1 MADALWFTTARLT
14 IHLSQKDNAD
24 GLTLIEHHMVEGFAV
39 PLHVHRDED
48 ESFYILQGEVRMQ
61 IDDQVRRLKAG
72 DALTVSG
79 GTPHAFRVVSPEAR
93 FLSMT
98 TGQFEEMIRSLARP
112 AENEGLPPQAEP
124 TDEEVAALVSACA
137 THGIEFQGPAV
148 A

>member
-24 GLTLIEHHMVEGFAV
+24 GLTLIEHHMAEGFAV

-48 ESFYILQGEVRMQ
+48 ESFYILHGEVRMQ
-61 IDDQVRRLKAG
+61 IAGEVRRLTPG

-79 GTPHAFRVVSPEAR
+79 GTPHSFRVVSPEAR

-112 AENEGLPPQAEP
+112 AGNEGLPPQAEP
-124 TDEEVAALVSACA
+124 TDQEVAALIAACA
-137 THGIEFQGPAV
+137 AHGIEFQGPAV

>member
-14 IHLSQKDNAD
+14 IHLSQNDNAD
-24 GLTLIEHHMVEGFAV
+24 GLTLIEHHMAEGFAV

-61 IDDQVRRLKAG
+61 INDEVRRLTPG

-79 GTPHAFRVVSPEAR
+79 GTPHSFRVVSPEAR

-98 TGQFEEMIRSLARP
+98 TGQFEQMIRSLARP
-112 AENEGLPPQAEP
+112 AETEGLPPQAEP
-124 TDEEVAALVSACA
+124 TDEEIAALISACG

>member
-24 GLTLIEHHMVEGFAV
+24 GLTLIEHHMAEGFSV
-39 PLHVHRDED
+39 PLHVHRNED

-61 IDDQVRRLKAG
+61 IDDQVRQLIPG

-79 GTPHAFRVVSPEAR
+79 GTPHSFRVVSPEAR

-112 AENEGLPPQAEP
+112 AESEGLPPQAES

>member
-48 ESFYILQGEVRMQ
+48 ESFYIMQGEVRMQ

>member
-1 MADALWFTTARLT
+1 MAYPLWFTTARLT

>member
-48 ESFYILQGEVRMQ
+48 ESFYIMQGEVRMQ
-61 IDDQVRRLKAG
+61 IDDQVRRLTAG